1 MNRKVS
7 ELPEAQ
13 QISDDDVIMV
23 LQSNE
28 NKKAAI
34 DKLFPL
40 KQTSVTLDSKVNVNT
55 NYTVPFY
62 YKVRQQQFRG
72 FLLQY
77 KIREAE

>member
-40 KQTSVTLDSKVNVNT
+40 KQTSVTLDSKVNANT

-62 YKVRQQQFRG
+62 YKVR
-72 FLLQY
+72 
-77 KIREAE
+77 